1 MWILCDNEST
11 VDVFNNSIM
20 LQNIRKSHNP
30 IRIKGIDGNAIDVE
44 EIGDLLGYG
53 TVYYH
58 PQVTENVLS
67 FHNMAKRFK
76 SVMYDNRQQDAFV
89 VTWDDNTTFT
99 FIPSK
104 EGLYFYDYQHSI
116 NRTTTETEEQNAMVV
131 NTVEELQRNYTTREL
146 KQVEAAKRH
155 DGKTVTRRFFFK

>member
-1 MWILCDNEST
+1 
-11 VDVFNNSIM
+11 
-20 LQNIRKSHNP
+20 
-30 IRIKGIDGNAIDVE
+30 VE
-44 EIGDLLGYG
+44 ELGDLLGYG

-58 PQVTENVLS
+58 PQVTADVLS

-76 SVMYDNRQQDAFV
+76 SVMYENRQQNAFV

-99 FIPSK
+99 FIPST

-116 NRTTTETEEQNAMVV
+116 NRTTTTTVAEERNAMAV

-146 KQVEAAKRH
+146 KQVEAARRLYVMMGRPSH
-155 DGKTVTRRFFFK
+155 DDFF